1 MNPLPSE
8 LEQLRLARFA
18 GSVCSFEEAQAF
30 IDRAGLVPFSHFPG
44 CELPS
49 FSEALTPEVVHEL
62 WGWKDA
68 LPGTRAM
75 YYGHV
80 FRPPGW
86 SARPGFVSLPLLADL
101 YSLAPITQLGGDRTM
116 LPRWYHLS
124 REAETITDVLE
135 DSGALPTR
143 ELRKM
148 THLDGKANATRFER
162 ALIEAQQHFLIV
174 KIGVTSTTRG
184 NYGYVWERFERVFPA
199 VVEQANA
206 IQPQDAAGRMIRAYV
221 ANALEIP
228 PQRIAAALGLEEKL
242 IVEAGQRL
250 VEEGVLREENGMLVE
265 PGC

>member
-1 MNPLPSE
+1 MKKSPSE
-8 LEQLRLARFA
+8 LEQRRLARTA
-18 GSVCSFEEAQAF
+18 GSVHSLEEARAF
-30 IDRAGLVPFSHFPG
+30 IDRAGLVPFSAFPE

-49 FSEALTPEVVHEL
+49 FSEALAPEVQDEL

-68 LPGTRAM
+68 LPGTRTM
-75 YYGHV
+75 YYGHI
-80 FRPPGW
+80 FRPHGW
-86 SARPGFVSLPLLADL
+86 AARPGFVSLPLLADM
-101 YSLAPITQLGGDRTM
+101 YSLAPITQFGGDRTM
-116 LPRWYHLS
+116 LPRWAHLS
-124 REAETITDVLE
+124 REAEAITDALE

-148 THLDGKANATRFER
+148 TQLNGKGNATRFEH

-184 NYGYVWERFERVFPA
+184 NYGYVWEKFERVFPA
-199 VVEQANA
+199 VIEQANA
-206 IQPQDAAGRMIRAYV
+206 IQPEDAAARIIRTYA

-242 IVEAGQRL
+242 IIEAGRRL
-250 VEEGVLREENGMLVE
+250 VEDGILLEENGSLVQ